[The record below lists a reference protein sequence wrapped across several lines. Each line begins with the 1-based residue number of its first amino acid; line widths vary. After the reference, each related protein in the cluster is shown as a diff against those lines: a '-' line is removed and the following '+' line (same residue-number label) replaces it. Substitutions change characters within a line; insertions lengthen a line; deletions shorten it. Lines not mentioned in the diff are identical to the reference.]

1 MLPEYQKNV
10 YVEYLPEDQK
20 KDANLVFVNNHKVQD
35 NIRAF
40 RDVAAVNS
48 FVATL
53 DLLTYQILEV
63 RAMEEAYKLKERL

>member
-1 MLPEYQKNV
+1 MLPEYEKNV

-53 DLLTYQILEV
+53 DLLTY
-63 RAMEEAYKLKERL
+63 

>member
-1 MLPEYQKNV
+1 MLPEYEKNV

-48 FVATL
+48 FVVTL
-53 DLLTYQILEV
+53 DLLTY
-63 RAMEEAYKLKERL
+63 